1 MPVKKQQSLD
11 SAPSKDVDIKF
22 TVLICILLIATIFR
36 FFNLNTAPP
45 GIFQDEAVNTM
56 DALNRPGQVFYQANN
71 GREGLFMNLIAFS
84 FYLLGPS
91 IWSLRIVSAIIGILT
106 VLGTYLLAKQLFKK
120 DFIALLSAFFIAV
133 SFWHV
138 NFSRISF
145 RVIMLPFVFVFFLY
159 FFLKALDNIKEKIN
173 PIYNFIIAGLFYGL
187 GFYTYTTYRVS
198 AFIFPVIAFLYWLI
212 FSKKERKVFFQ
223 GILVFIFVS
232 AITLAPLA
240 IYFVSHPADFFGRSS
255 QVSIFAQENPIR
267 AGLTS
272 LVYHLGMYN
281 IVGDCNWR
289 HNVACQ
295 PQLSWPTGF
304 LFLVGIIISFWIII
318 ENCKVRKIKL
328 EKFLPILILVLC
340 FGATLAPSVLTYE
353 GIPHA
358 LRALGTVPF
367 AYIFAAFGAYY
378 LVEKLKDT
386 KSNKKYPEFFN
397 LLGMIFIVLVA
408 FWEYNM
414 YFSVWSNSP
423 EVKGAFGNNYVQLQR
438 VLNKIDSNINVYVI
452 ANGQNTTYELEGMKF
467 VEYEGKNFNYKPRYN
482 YWNDWNRNAIAIS
495 QGSPV
500 LSVNRLGDKDAYK
513 SIKEEVQRLLDE
525 KKPEE
530 LTLIINL
537 KNMGDD
543 FQNLGDNISDL
554 YQTAKDYNL
563 KNFVVIINSNE
574 EILQK
579 IKNSLSQ

>member
-11 SAPSKDVDIKF
+11 SALNKNVDVKF

-84 FYLLGPS
+84 FYFLGPS

-173 PIYNFIIAGLFYGL
+173 PTFNFTIAGLFYGL
-187 GFYTYTTYRVS
+187 GFYTYTTYRIS

-212 FSKKERKVFFQ
+212 FSKKERKVFFE

-304 LFLVGIIISFWIII
+304 LFLIGIIISFWIII

-358 LRALGTVPF
+358 LRTLGTVPF

-397 LLGMIFIVLVA
+397 LLGMLFIVLVA